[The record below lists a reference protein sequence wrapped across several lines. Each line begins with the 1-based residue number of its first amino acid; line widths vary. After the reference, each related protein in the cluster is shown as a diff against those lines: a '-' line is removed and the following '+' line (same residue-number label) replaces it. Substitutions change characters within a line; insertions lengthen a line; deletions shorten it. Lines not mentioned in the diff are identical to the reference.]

1 MILITPVSLGRRA
14 LGRPEH
20 SCRAI
25 TAALS
30 GGLPG
35 SSSPWWRLCLR
46 LAGGPNLD
54 NHGRQVLTSDSGCFW
69 KGSVYGN
76 VGIQSLGARQ
86 QRIYNSRPLP
96 QSSPSLSCRTSHK
109 WPSRPSWKGFGV
121 GLQVRGWGEARSW
134 VIHSKGSSCRIL
146 PGVWNSRFI

>member
-14 LGRPEH
+14 LGWPEH

-35 SSSPWWRLCLR
+35 SASHWRRLCLR
-46 LAGGPNLD
+46 LAGGANLD
-54 NHGRQVLTSDSGCFW
+54 NRGRQFLTSDSGCFW
-69 KGSVYGN
+69 KGGVYGD
-76 VGIQSLGARQ
+76 VGIRALGARH
-86 QRIYNSRPLP
+86 QRINNPTPLSR
-96 QSSPSLSCRTSHK
+96 SSPSLSCRTSHI
-109 WPSRPSWKGFGV
+109 WPSRPSREGSGV
-121 GLQVRGWGEARSW
+121 GLQVRGWGEAGSW
-134 VIHSKGSSCRIL
+134 VIHSEGSSCRIL